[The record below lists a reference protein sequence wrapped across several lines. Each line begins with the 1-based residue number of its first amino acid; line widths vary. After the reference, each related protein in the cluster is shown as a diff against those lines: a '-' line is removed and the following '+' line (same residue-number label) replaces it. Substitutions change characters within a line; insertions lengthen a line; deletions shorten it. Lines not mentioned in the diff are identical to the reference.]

1 MPLLICAL
9 MSAEVAYLDASAVVR
24 LLVQEPETAA
34 LRRRLGGWPRR
45 ASAALLRVELLRAV
59 RRAGLPRLMEGARRQ
74 LASIHLIRLDDD
86 LLERAAALEPVTMR
100 SLDAIHLAAAVGL
113 GADLAAVVTYDARI
127 SSAAQAIGLPV
138 IAPR

>member
-9 MSAEVAYLDASAVVR
+9 MSAEVAYLDTSAVVK

-86 LLERAAALEPVTMR
+86 LLERATDIEPATVR
-100 SLDAIHLAAAVGL
+100 SLDAIHLATALSIGS
-113 GADLAAVVTYDARI
+113 DLAAVVTYDARM
-127 SSAAQAIGLPV
+127 SAAAHALGLPV